1 MNNLNSNNQK
11 YNKYQIKKFKNQL
24 THIEDSLNKKK
35 KFWYIENQIQ
45 NLLGQK
51 VKKNK
56 QVIKNRI

>member
-35 KFWYIENQIQ
+35 KFWYIENQNQ